1 MMRDSFNSPR
11 KSYTKDTSLRRLMA
25 GPIEPMQYDDGPRF
39 APKVAAG
46 LVGVALI
53 AWVLL

>member
-1 MMRDSFNSPR
+1 MRDSFNSPR
-11 KSYTKDTSLRRLMA
+11 KSYTKDPSLRRLMA

-39 APKVAAG
+39 ASKIVAA

-53 AWVLL
+53 AWVML

>member
-11 KSYTKDTSLRRLMA
+11 KSYTKDPSLRRLMA